1 MLEEMDRNNCAKS
14 AFKSSQPCH
23 PCSFSASGTNQD
35 YGALDIQIEK
45 ALDLVKCHLMSTVL
59 SEIEELKEKIV
70 KLEDTISQQ
79 QTELAKK
86 HSDFNQEV
94 GKLKAEN
101 EYLRKHVDP
110 EVINQLPNLQHH
122 NSVN

>member
-1 MLEEMDRNNCAKS
+1 
-14 AFKSSQPCH
+14 
-23 PCSFSASGTNQD
+23 
-35 YGALDIQIEK
+35 
-45 ALDLVKCHLMSTVL
+45 MSTVL

-79 QTELAKK
+79 QVELAKK

-94 GKLKAEN
+94 GKLQAEN

-122 NSVN
+122 KSVN